1 MQTFWRGWVVTGFGY
16 IFSIKWQTLT
26 LYIRI
31 PQEICIKWKSLKYIS
46 NIINPNKYTRHPRQK
61 VCMVSSHVRSNQTN
75 SFFLSIIY
83 VFGTSLQKW
92 RFFVKILK
100 KLISV
105 ISMFTL
111 QNHIQSHDFRTGSY
125 GVGHEAYSGPIKSLC
140 SLSKMMS
147 FLRNTEKNVNSILD
161 VYPPNIGRMTKS
173 RIPAGSKFQRASF
186 LFLIRFSA

>member
-1 MQTFWRGWVVTGFGY
+1 MSGRIKQIA
-16 IFSIKWQTLT
+16 IFEHN
-26 LYIRI
+26 IRI
-31 PQEICIKWKSLKYIS
+31 WDKSSKMTI
-46 NIINPNKYTRHPRQK
+46 
-61 VCMVSSHVRSNQTN
+61 
-75 SFFLSIIY
+75 
-83 VFGTSLQKW
+83 
-92 RFFVKILK
+92 FFVKILK

-125 GVGHEAYSGPIKSLC
+125 GVGHEASFEHIKSLC

-147 FLRNTEKNVNSILD
+147 FLRNTEKNVFSILD

-186 LFLIRFSA
+186 LFLIRFSALL